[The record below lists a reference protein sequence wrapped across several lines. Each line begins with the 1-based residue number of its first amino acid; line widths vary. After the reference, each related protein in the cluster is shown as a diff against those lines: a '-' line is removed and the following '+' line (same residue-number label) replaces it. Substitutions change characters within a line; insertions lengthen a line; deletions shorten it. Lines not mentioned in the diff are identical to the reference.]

1 MIGVPTFKVRDTGRV
16 VVPICAKHRTIGKGR
31 YREKQRE
38 KGWGEERRRR
48 KGKEKGGGGDR

>member
-1 MIGVPTFKVRDTGRV
+1 MIGAPTFKVRDRGRV

-38 KGWGEERRRR
+38 KGSGEERRRKR
-48 KGKEKGGGGDR
+48 KEKGGGGDR